1 MSGRV
6 AKKSAKT
13 GNLFPAVNRKKSAKQ
28 LQAEEKLQHVRLS
41 PCSQLPPSGGYGPG
55 LLSCGRGGRRNRNQ
69 AVHPDERE
77 DGLHGPG
84 VPPLRGDGGR
94 ATRPQGQLGQV
105 H

>member
-1 MSGRV
+1 MSGSV
-6 AKKSAKT
+6 EKNPPKLAS
-13 GNLFPAVNRKKSAKQ
+13 LLPAVNREKSAKR
-28 LQAEEKLQHVRLS
+28 LQAEQLQHVRLP

-94 ATRPQGQLGQV
+94 ATGPQGQLGQV